1 MTGRHGKGMAMNKAA
16 IEILC
21 PACGEETLLKR
32 EPKYDGFK
40 KVGESL
46 LCASCGHEFAGEQDV
61 PYRGRARPAV
71 FDDADRPAAP
81 RVFSG
86 DENARMCR
94 YCADYMVN
102 PFVQRCVR
110 HKREVQ
116 ATDTCAQF
124 RAKPPPKQDGPGAP

>member
-1 MTGRHGKGMAMNKAA
+1 MNKPTV
-16 IEILC
+16 EILC
-21 PACGEETLLKR
+21 PACGEESLLKR
-32 EPKYDGFK
+32 APKYDGFK

-46 LCASCGHEFAGEQDV
+46 LCESCGHVFASEQDV
-61 PYRGRARPAV
+61 PLKGHARSAV
-71 FDDADRPAAP
+71 FDESARPAAP
-81 RVFSG
+81 RVFRG

-110 HKREVQ
+110 HKREIQ

-124 RAKPPPKQDGPGAP
+124 RAKPDPKPAAPGVASPGDIS

>member
-1 MTGRHGKGMAMNKAA
+1 MNKPTV
-16 IEILC
+16 EILC
-21 PACGEETLLKR
+21 PACGEESLLKR
-32 EPKYDGFK
+32 VPKYDGFK

-46 LCASCGHEFAGEQDV
+46 LCASCGHVFANEQVV
-61 PYRGRARPAV
+61 PFKGRARPAV
-71 FDDADRPAAP
+71 FDESDRLATP
-81 RVFSG
+81 RVFRG

-110 HKREVQ
+110 HRREVQ

-124 RAKPPPKQDGPGAP
+124 RPKPDAKQADPGAASPGVLS